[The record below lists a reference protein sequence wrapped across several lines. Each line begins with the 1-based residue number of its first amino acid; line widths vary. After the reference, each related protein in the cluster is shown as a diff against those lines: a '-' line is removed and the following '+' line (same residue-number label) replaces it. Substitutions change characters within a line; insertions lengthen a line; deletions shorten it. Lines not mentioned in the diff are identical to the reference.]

1 MSVFGSAKTNF
12 SNSEMSL
19 GSSALMT
26 AASTYT
32 LSDCDYETSS
42 ELLSPREAVANDDD
56 DDSQISPTS
65 SRSSDIPDYDDLAIR
80 TSSVLLDKAAR
91 ESSVS
96 IGADGYVLSAKSD
109 TCLSQQSRA
118 ISDFVNEVLID
129 AQQQSNTASPIQNE
143 CHSTPRAE
151 NSSLIAAIEIEP
163 DLQQRHSSSNSA
175 CYCSR
180 ETLTRQES
188 SAPDDDKIKAT
199 EVATSLSEAKN
210 KIIENLAQVTYDKLF
225 SRPGWRR
232 SGDTDRSSQGEPVS
246 KASSQKSRL
255 SRRSSR
261 CSGVESILR
270 IDYELQPLNLRLSRL
285 LAEFR
290 AMDLRGKIGFVDP
303 SFYEFSLPRDGS
315 FASTAGDNETR
326 KTVETCEQFLRPEE
340 RVVVASRSEK
350 SCARSSR
357 QGDGREP
364 YSVEGCQLRLQSSE
378 ESSLHCVHQQQRP
391 KRNAECRKQS
401 RHHRH
406 HHEKSD
412 ECPSSA
418 QKARTCCC
426 CCSDEDTDFGC
437 CCCCCRPPGKKDE
450 IESSMSRRQLISPA
464 FLTRPMEAGD
474 SLSNGSDAGVTCG
487 RSIMMIEMCDLREAR
502 CAERR
507 GRGDR

>member
-163 DLQQRHSSSNSA
+163 DLQQRHS
-175 CYCSR
+175 
-180 ETLTRQES
+180 
-188 SAPDDDKIKAT
+188 
-199 EVATSLSEAKN
+199 SEAKN